1 MSGWLAVIVFCIG
14 GQCKFMVNTSDLY
27 ATEQECSERVFE
39 MEEKIKAHGIEFTVP
54 GCIPVRLRSV

>member
-1 MSGWLAVIVFCIG
+1 MVVFCIG

-54 GCIPVRLRSV
+54 GCIPVRLRSI

>member
-1 MSGWLAVIVFCIG
+1 MSGWLAVIAFCIG
-14 GQCKFMVNTSDLY
+14 NQCKFLANISDLY

-39 MEEKIKAHGIEFTVP
+39 MEDKIRAHGIKFTVP